1 MCGIAG
7 VFGDEEFTAGVIG
20 PMLDVITHRGPD
32 DQGRLTAPA
41 FSFGMRR
48 LSIIDVAGGHQ
59 PIWNEDGTVGIVFNG
74 EIYNFLELRE
84 ELLAAGHTFATNTDT
99 EVIVHL
105 YEEVGRLSLSTM
117 LNKLRGMFGFA
128 IYDVTEQKMIL
139 ARDQFGIKPLYYR
152 TEVVE
157 GAERMRS
164 FGSEIKSLLQD
175 PRYTPTVNDEAV
187 RQYLSFQF
195 NPLAETFFTGITRLR
210 PGSYAVVDL
219 ASGKFGLGRYW
230 TYEFAPPSLTSD
242 DADALAEEIRTT
254 MRDSVEHHMIA
265 DVPVGA
271 FLSGGV
277 DSAITVTLIQ
287 EQRKALGLDPVKTF
301 TIGFNEVSE
310 IAEARDVAERI
321 GSDHHEIIISID
333 EYLDVLPKVAWYFDE
348 PVADPSAVSLYF
360 VAREAR
366 KHVTVVLSG
375 EGADELFGGY
385 LIYRE
390 PLALK
395 PVATSPSW
403 FRRRVVAPLV
413 DTKPEF
419 KGKGYLR
426 RALTPFTDR
435 YIGNAYVFKPHEV
448 RHLWRGPAASHTH
461 EQPGAVLAA
470 EVPGFEAESESR
482 RMQLVDMHYWLAGD
496 ILAKADRM
504 TMAHSLELRVPY
516 LDMKVAGLSARIADS
531 LKYRDGTTKWILR
544 RAFESILPQA
554 TADRAKLG
562 FPTPVKHW
570 LTRNPDWFREQITTN
585 PYLQSRFDLGAI
597 DRLFAEHAAGTAD
610 NARKI
615 YLLTMLALWHQ
626 TYFGDTVDEG
636 SADAEPA
643 DEGRGQA
650 VSPLAADEI
659 LTEVEEIAS

>member
-1 MCGIAG
+1 MQRGGSLPGSGADLDLLTMCGIAG
-7 VFGDEEFTAGVIG
+7 VLGDEQFTSPVIG

-32 DQGRLTAPA
+32 DQGRLTTPG

-59 PIWNEDGTVGIVFNG
+59 PIWNEDETVCIVFNG
-74 EIYNFLELRE
+74 EIYNFKELRE
-84 ELLAAGHTFATNTDT
+84 ELLAAGHVFATNTDT

-105 YEEVGRLSLSTM
+105 YEEVGRLSLSAM

-128 IYDVTEQKMIL
+128 IYDVTENKLIL
-139 ARDQFGIKPLYYR
+139 ARDQFGIKPLYFR
-152 TEVVE
+152 TEEVD
-157 GAERMRS
+157 GSARLRA
-164 FGSEIKSLLQD
+164 FGSEIKSLLED
-175 PRYTPTVNDEAV
+175 PRYTREVNDEAV

-195 NPLAETFFTGITRLR
+195 NPLTDTFFVGIERLR

-219 ASGKFGLGRYW
+219 ATGKFGVSRYW
-230 TYEFAPPSLTSD
+230 TYEFAPPSHEQH
-242 DADALAEEIRTT
+242 DATELATEIHDT

-310 IAEARDVAERI
+310 LAEAREVAERI
-321 GSDHHEIIISID
+321 GSDHHEIIVSID
-333 EYLDVLPKVAWYFDE
+333 DYLEVLPKVAWYFDE

-385 LIYRE
+385 TIYRE
-390 PLALK
+390 PLALA
-395 PVATSPSW
+395 PVAKSPNW

-413 DTKPEF
+413 DAKPEF

-426 RALTPFTDR
+426 RAITPFTDR
-435 YIGNAYVFKPHEV
+435 YIGNAYVFKPAEV
-448 RHLWRGPAASHTH
+448 RRIWRGPNSNRTH
-461 EQPGAVLAA
+461 EQPGAVLAS
-470 EVPGFEAESESR
+470 EVPGFEAQSESR
-482 RMQLVDMHYWLAGD
+482 RMQLVDMHYWLPGD

-516 LDMKVAGLSARIADS
+516 LDMEVAKVSATVPDD

-562 FPTPVKHW
+562 FPTPVRHW
-570 LTRNPDWFREQITTN
+570 LTKNPGWFRQTITTN
-585 PYLQSRFDLGAI
+585 PYIASRFDLAEI
-597 DRLFAEHAAGTAD
+597 AQLFRAHADGTQD

-615 YLLTMLALWHQ
+615 YLLTMLALWHD
-626 TYFGDTVDEG
+626 TYFGDLAAA
-636 SADAEPA
+636 SADAEP
-643 DEGRGQA
+643 
-650 VSPLAADEI
+650 
-659 LTEVEEIAS
+659 VEELAS

>member
-1 MCGIAG
+1 
-7 VFGDEEFTAGVIG
+7 
-20 PMLDVITHRGPD
+20 MLDVITHRGPD
-32 DQGRLTAPA
+32 DQGRYTAES

-59 PIWNEDGTVGIVFNG
+59 PIWNEDGTVCIVFNG
-74 EIYNFLELRE
+74 EIYNFQELRE
-84 ELLAAGHTFATNTDT
+84 ELLAAGHTFATHTDT

-105 YEEVGRLSLSTM
+105 YEEVGRLSLSDM

-128 IYDVTEQKMIL
+128 IYDATEGKLVL

-152 TEVVE
+152 VE
-157 GAERMRS
+157 QVDGSPRIRS

-175 PRYTPTVNDEAV
+175 PRYAPAVHDEAV

-195 NPLAETFFTGITRLR
+195 NPLDETFFAGVMRLL
-210 PGSYAVVDL
+210 PGSAAVIDL
-219 ASGKFGLGRYW
+219 ATGKFALERYW

-242 DADALAEEIRTT
+242 DAPEVAEEIRTT

-301 TIGFNEVSE
+301 TIGFHEVSE
-310 IAEARDVAERI
+310 IAEAREVAEKI

-385 LIYRE
+385 TIYRE

-413 DTKPEF
+413 DAKPDF

-435 YIGNAYVFKPHEV
+435 YIGNAYIFKPAEV
-448 RHLWRGPAASHTH
+448 RRLWRGPKADETH

-482 RMQLVDMHYWLAGD
+482 RMQLVDMHYWLPGD

-516 LDMKVAGLSARIADS
+516 LDMKVAALSERISDD

-544 RAFESILPQA
+544 KAFASILPAA
-554 TADRAKLG
+554 TAERAKLG

-570 LTRNPDWFREQITTN
+570 LTKNPGWFREQVMGN
-585 PYLQSRFDLGAI
+585 PYIASHFNLSEI
-597 DRLFAEHAAGTAD
+597 TRLFDDHASGTAD

-615 YLLTMLALWHQ
+615 YLLTMLALWHEN
-626 TYFGDTVDEG
+626 YFGD
-636 SADAEPA
+636 
-643 DEGRGQA
+643 RGD
-650 VSPLAADEI
+650 SD
-659 LTEVEEIAS
+659 

>member
-7 VFGDEEFTAGVIG
+7 VFGDEQFTSAVIG

-32 DQGRLTAPA
+32 DEGRLTAPA

-74 EIYNFLELRE
+74 EIYNFGELRE
-84 ELLAAGHTFATNTDT
+84 ELLAAGHVFTTHTDT

-128 IYDVTEQKMIL
+128 IYDVTENKMVI
-139 ARDQFGIKPLYYR
+139 ARDQFGIKPVYYR
-152 TEVVE
+152 TEEVD
-157 GAERMRS
+157 GSDRIRS
-164 FGSEIKSLLQD
+164 FGSEIKSLLED
-175 PRYTPTVNDEAV
+175 PRYLPEVNDEAV

-195 NPLAETFFTGITRLR
+195 NPLPETFFAGISRLL

-219 ASGKFGLGRYW
+219 ATGKFRVSRYW
-230 TYEFAPPSLTSD
+230 TYEFASPSATSD
-242 DADALAEEIRTT
+242 DAELMAEEIRTT

-287 EQRKALGLDPVKTF
+287 ERRKELGLDPVKTF
-301 TIGFNEVSE
+301 TIGFHEVSE

-390 PLALK
+390 PLALA
-395 PVATSPSW
+395 PVAKSPNW

-413 DTKPEF
+413 DAKPDF

-435 YIGNAYVFKPHEV
+435 YIGNAYVFKPHEA
-448 RHLWRGPAASHTH
+448 RRIWRGPAPSPFH
-461 EQPGAVLAA
+461 EQPGAELAA
-470 EVPGFEAESESR
+470 TVPGFEAEAESR
-482 RMQLVDMHYWLAGD
+482 RMQLVDMHYWLPGD

-516 LDMKVAGLSARIADS
+516 LDMKVAGLSARIADE

-544 RAFESILPQA
+544 KAFASILPPA

-570 LTRNPDWFREQITTN
+570 LTRNPGWFREQIVSN
-585 PYLQSRFDLGAI
+585 PYMASRFDLSAI
-597 DRLFAEHAAGTAD
+597 DDLFTEHAAGTAD

-615 YLLTMLALWHQ
+615 YLLTMLALWHDN
-626 TYFGDTVDEG
+626 YFG
-636 SADAEPA
+636 AAEPN
-643 DEGRGQA
+643 D
-650 VSPLAADEI
+650 LA
-659 LTEVEEIAS
+659 EVGELAS

>member
-7 VFGDEEFTAGVIG
+7 VFGPEDFTAEVIG

-74 EIYNFLELRE
+74 EIYNFHELRE
-84 ELLAAGHTFATNTDT
+84 ELEAQGHTFETHTDT
-99 EVIVHL
+99 ETIVHL
-105 YEEVGRLSLSTM
+105 YEQYGRDNLSVM

-128 IYDVTEQKMIL
+128 IYDVARNQMVL

-152 TEVVE
+152 TEP
-157 GAERMRS
+157 GADGDVMMS
-164 FGSEIKSLLQD
+164 FGSEIKSLLTD
-175 PRYTPTVNDEAV
+175 PRYIPTVNDEAV
-187 RQYLSFQF
+187 RQYLAFQF
-195 NPLAETFFTGITRLR
+195 NPLAATFFNGITRLR
-210 PGSYAVVDL
+210 PGHYAVVDL
-219 ASGKFGLGRYW
+219 ATGTFDVGQYW
-230 TYEFAPPSLTSD
+230 SYRFASKSMTIT
-242 DADALAEEIRTT
+242 DADELAAEIRRV

-277 DSAITVTLIQ
+277 DSGITVTLIQ
-287 EQRKALGLDPVKTF
+287 ERRKQLGLDPVKTF
-301 TIGFNEVSE
+301 TIGFHEVSE
-310 IAEARDVAERI
+310 IAEAREVAERI
-321 GSDHHEIIISID
+321 GSDHHEIIVDID

-360 VAREAR
+360 VAQEAR

-385 LIYRE
+385 TIYRE
-390 PLALK
+390 PLSLR
-395 PVATSPSW
+395 PVAKSPSW

-413 DTKPEF
+413 DSKPEF

-435 YIGNAYVFKPHEV
+435 YIGNAYIFKPDEI
-448 RHLWRGPAASHTH
+448 RRIWRGPFVGQPHERPGDELAAS
-461 EQPGAVLAA
+461 
-470 EVPGFEAESESR
+470 VPGFEAEPESR
-482 RMQLVDMHYWLAGD
+482 RMQQVDMNYWLPGD

-516 LDMKVAGLSARIADS
+516 LDMVVAGLSARVPEN
-531 LKYRDGTTKWILR
+531 LKYKDGTTKWILR
-544 RAFESILPQA
+544 QAFKGILPES
-554 TADRAKLG
+554 TKDRAKLG
-562 FPTPVKHW
+562 FPTPVRHW
-570 LTRNPDWFREQITTN
+570 LKKNPDWFREQILGN
-585 PYLQSRFDLGAI
+585 EYMDAHFDLVEI
-597 DRLFAEHAAGTAD
+597 ERLFNEHAAGTAD
-610 NARKI
+610 HARKI
-615 YLLTMLALWHQ
+615 YLLVMLALW
-626 TYFGDTVDEG
+626 YDTFIGGVPVTEVAVVDE
-636 SADAEPA
+636 
-643 DEGRGQA
+643 
-650 VSPLAADEI
+650 AA
-659 LTEVEEIAS
+659 S